1 MNDTIPSDLINIP
14 NFICH
19 RRDRNDGRRGGGI
32 CCYVKTELPC
42 RRLDDLES
50 DLVESIWLIYRSS
63 KMPRFASHLAIG
75 VYYHPPDGNKRSTLN
90 HIIESMDHIS
100 RTHPYCKII
109 LMGDFNN
116 LPESEILSYPLKQVV
131 TKSTRKANILDKIFT
146 DVNDWYEPVM
156 TMPPVG
162 GSDHNCVLYRP
173 KLTRPQSSLN
183 TAPRTKLVRSID
195 HSSKVLLAHAL
206 KNFNWV
212 HLFKM
217 DDCDDMVQYF
227 YDVINQLLD
236 FFLPMVNIRCNA
248 NNKPWITEGLLSLIR
263 QRQHAWQNGNSE
275 EYHRLRNRVQRTVK
289 LLKSNYYNK
298 CISNLRNGNPRKWWT
313 NIKKLTGQASQ
324 CTLTGLA
331 NNVCNGDM
339 STLVNGINNHL
350 QSVSA
355 DLVPLLFNANI
366 VYDTDS
372 DSGYLDSYIIE
383 PCEVERRLSSI
394 DIHKSSGPDNIP
406 NWFLRDFSVWLAE
419 PLSAIFNA
427 SVRTGVVP
435 TLWKQANV
443 IPIPKVTPPTSI
455 ESDLRP
461 ISLTPT
467 VSKILESFVGHW
479 IMEIVA
485 DSLDPLQFGG
495 IKGRS
500 TTHVLVDLL
509 HSWHQALDQCKLV
522 RVLFIDYSKAFD
534 HIDHNIFI
542 SKLRNLFNIPQ
553 FIINWMTSF
562 LTGRRQRVKLGDIV
576 SEWLNLNGGLPQGS
590 FLAPLVFIMF
600 INDLHTIYPAHK
612 YIDDVTVS
620 EIIDRSSNSKMS
632 TALHVI
638 DDYSDDNHMTINA
651 KKTKVMGVC
660 PIGSSKHEP
669 LYLKNNQIED
679 VTSFKLLGVHIDNDL
694 KFSTHVQ
701 FICSRANTR
710 LHFLKHLKRNFVD
723 IDDSI
728 HFYFTVVR
736 PVLEYACPAWHCTLT
751 LEQSHAIEL
760 IQKRALSILFG
771 SFVFED
777 YDQFCTANGI
787 ETLESRRET
796 LSNIFFEKQVVDKNS
811 PIHHLIEQ
819 YCNKQPLS
827 SLRRPSP
834 FNIPTCRTSRFKNS
848 YIISSLS
855 KYITSSC

>member
-1 MNDTIPSDLINIP
+1 
-14 NFICH
+14 
-19 RRDRNDGRRGGGI
+19 
-32 CCYVKTELPC
+32 
-42 RRLDDLES
+42 
-50 DLVESIWLIYRSS
+50 
-63 KMPRFASHLAIG
+63 
-75 VYYHPPDGNKRSTLN
+75 
-90 HIIESMDHIS
+90 
-100 RTHPYCKII
+100 
-109 LMGDFNN
+109 
-116 LPESEILSYPLKQVV
+116 
-131 TKSTRKANILDKIFT
+131 
-146 DVNDWYEPVM
+146 
-156 TMPPVG
+156 
-162 GSDHNCVLYRP
+162 
-173 KLTRPQSSLN
+173 
-183 TAPRTKLVRSID
+183 
-195 HSSKVLLAHAL
+195 
-206 KNFNWV
+206 
-212 HLFKM
+212 
-217 DDCDDMVQYF
+217 
-227 YDVINQLLD
+227 
-236 FFLPMVNIRCNA
+236 
-248 NNKPWITEGLLSLIR
+248 
-263 QRQHAWQNGNSE
+263 
-275 EYHRLRNRVQRTVK
+275 
-289 LLKSNYYNK
+289 
-298 CISNLRNGNPRKWWT
+298 
-313 NIKKLTGQASQ
+313 
-324 CTLTGLA
+324 
-331 NNVCNGDM
+331 M
-339 STLVNGINNHL
+339 STLVNKINNHL

-355 DLVPLLFNANI
+355 DLVPLLFNANT

-372 DSGYLDSYIIE
+372 DSDRGYLDSYIIE

-394 DIHKSSGPDNIP
+394 DIHKSNGPDNIP

-427 SVRTGVVP
+427 SMRTGVVP

-485 DSLDPLQFGG
+485 DSIDPLQFGG

-522 RVLFIDYSKAFD
+522 RVLSIDYSKAFD

-562 LTGRRQRVKLGDIV
+562 LTGRRQRVRLGDIF

-638 DDYSDDNHMTINA
+638 NDYSDDNHMTINA
-651 KKTKVMGVC
+651 KKTKVMDVC
-660 PIGSSKHEP
+660 PIGINKHEP

-701 FICSRANTR
+701 FICSKANTR

-751 LEQSHAIEL
+751 IEQSHAIEF

-777 YDQFCTANGI
+777 YDQFCIANGI
-787 ETLESRRET
+787 ETLESRRAT

-811 PIHHLIEQ
+811 PIHHLIDQ